1 MGAGNAEEAEKHR
14 RDANLQR
21 TVDQRQHCGG
31 QQGEI
36 GCAIKS
42 NQIKSNQ
49 INRRV
54 ATNGG
59 SDRHVISHWHDA
71 RQIKHTTQA
80 GPSPKLRL
88 RLRLWLWLWLGLK
101 LDLP

>member
-1 MGAGNAEEAEKHR
+1 MPICSAQLIKGSTAAGNRERLAA
-14 RDANLQR
+14 Q
-21 TVDQRQHCGG
+21 
-31 QQGEI
+31 
-36 GCAIKS
+36 S